1 MGMSFT
7 LNTSKRKV
15 LLSSALIF
23 LLQSVAPAFQGVMA
37 RSLDG
42 YIDTICT
49 MYGPKTVFVALG
61 DNQEQEEPRCLECSV
76 CIIQA
81 HLNGQAQL
89 PLLLLEARFV
99 EDSGQLAELLYPE
112 PEPLFVRCFLSRAP
126 PV

>member
-37 RSLDG
+37 RSVDG

-61 DNQEQEEPRCLECSV
+61 DQEQEEPRCLECSV

-89 PLLLLEARFV
+89 PVSLLEARFV
-99 EDSGQLAELLYPE
+99 EDSGQLAELLYPD
-112 PEPLFVRCFLSRAP
+112 PEPHFVRRFLSRAP
-126 PV
+126 PA